1 MPATKKHSRVR
12 NGFGEVVDVDV
23 IVADAVHLAGT
34 QGYHTTN
41 GHVFEGAGGE
51 SDTPPVDNPPFSGK
65 QPVRT
70 RATPPTGPAPA
81 GSRPSGQPSTSGA
94 STWQSQSLRTLPVLA
109 RTGGAR
115 LRTQDGRRGRSA
127 TCTDTSAEVRD
138 ILEAVAARWA
148 IKEHFHDV
156 KEVWGAGQ
164 QQVSLAKSCVRPPG
178 RGVACGFQAMELGS
192 EAQRIRVGARRGGVQ
207 W

>member
-51 SDTPPVDNPPFSGK
+51 SDTPPVDNPPFSGT

-81 GSRPSGQPSTSGA
+81 ASRPSGQPSTSGA

-127 TCTDTSAEVRD
+127 TRSSIYPSRVTLTEKPPISGNVYTLANLASVTLSACSHPAPQR
-138 ILEAVAARWA
+138 ASVA
-148 IKEHFHDV
+148 
-156 KEVWGAGQ
+156 
-164 QQVSLAKSCVRPPG
+164 PT
-178 RGVACGFQAMELGS
+178 ELTFPT
-192 EAQRIRVGARRGGVQ
+192 
-207 W
+207 